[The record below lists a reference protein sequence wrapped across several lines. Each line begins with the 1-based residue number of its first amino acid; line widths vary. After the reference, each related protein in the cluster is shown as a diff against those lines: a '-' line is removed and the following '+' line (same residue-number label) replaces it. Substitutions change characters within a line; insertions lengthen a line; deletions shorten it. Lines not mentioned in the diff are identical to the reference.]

1 MDEIRSLRDEIRR
14 SLFGDA
20 WHGPAVLETLA
31 SFTAAEAAAR
41 PIPTAHPAWEIALHV
56 LAWIEEVTRRVQG
69 GAPGDPERGDWPQA
83 PAPEERAWARL
94 QEEIARAHTR
104 LDEVL
109 AEFRA
114 AGLNQPVGSA
124 EHASAADG
132 GTTFALMLHGLA
144 QHNAY
149 HGGQLVLVRRAITG
163 AA

>member
-1 MDEIRSLRDEIRR
+1 VFR
-14 SLFGDA
+14 G
-20 WHGPAVLETLA
+20 
-31 SFTAAEAAAR
+31 AR
-41 PIPTAHPAWEIALHV
+41 PAIPS
-56 LAWIEEVTRRVQG
+56 EETGRRLRRPRSG
-69 GAPGDPERGDWPQA
+69 PG
-83 PAPEERAWARL
+83 RACRKRS
-94 QEEIARAHTR
+94 RAHTR